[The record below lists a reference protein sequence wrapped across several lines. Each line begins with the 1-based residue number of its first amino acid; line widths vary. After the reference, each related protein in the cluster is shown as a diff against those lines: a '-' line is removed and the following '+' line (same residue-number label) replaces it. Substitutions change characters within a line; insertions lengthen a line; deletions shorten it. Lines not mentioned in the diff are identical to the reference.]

1 MEHNSTFP
9 IKLSELDM
17 LRDEASSYLKS
28 VQWAQGARA
37 KNRDKNAKDESI
49 LLYLSRA
56 NNGSNTT
63 EITSVS
69 KTILALKKRLLPDS
83 VAIPIFLN
91 QTLYAVQEGI
101 TLGIWIKDSYYDTS
115 GLSSLNENKSA
126 LDTNGK
132 REFESKMHTATAF
145 MLFAQAYKILHD
157 LKPHASDDLSVMKQK
172 FAGIPEV
179 SLLSP
184 IKGISCSLFYYDK
197 YLGHPEII
205 KSDKDVIDFTV
216 VYFEALIDEIQLR
229 KSTLEYT
236 ETIEDRT
243 YKLESRSVVTE
254 FAISG
259 WKNVFQGTAKS
270 VEFNKIQFEQIVGN
284 RDAKHFA
291 RRLTERLL
299 SYDFTA
305 KKNPFQELGGF
316 MPVFM
321 GYGIP
326 GTGKSMLIAAI
337 ATRLKAHC
345 DTLDIPFLFHPMPD
359 TLISTFQGGSAEKM
373 VEWMKPLQDPS
384 KLIFAPIDD
393 AENNLQERTA
403 QGVSAGV
410 KEVIGVFLRYTEGAY
425 AVNYG
430 NSSIGLFTNLPEMLD
445 KAVISRVQG
454 RFKID
459 GARSEHDFLDQDHLW
474 WRKIDDTMPDFVN
487 MQGPEN
493 YSYLQDQGLAKNMG
507 DILSSVEKPT
517 EERVHEV
524 YNKVEKH
531 FKTNQHLFYANLY
544 KEIQSIFPFFSSR
557 DVRNIQSAISLRLTD
572 FDLEEDW
579 FENPEIYFKKD
590 YDTKLNMLQ
599 ELMRANMKG
608 LDFSEIRRQ
617 EVVRY
622 LDNVAT
628 IADTDFKRKV
638 DARVNQLN
646 IETEARK
653 TFENEQ

>member
-9 IKLSELDM
+9 IKQNELDM
-17 LRDEASSYLKS
+17 LRDEATSYIKS
-28 VQWAQGARA
+28 IQWEQGQRA
-37 KNRDKNAKDESI
+37 KNKDKDAKDESI

-56 NNGSNTT
+56 KGNGATDV
-63 EITSVS
+63 TSVS
-69 KTILALKKRLLPDS
+69 KTILELKKRLLPES
-83 VAIPIFLN
+83 IAIPIHLN
-91 QTLYAVQEGI
+91 HTLFAVQEGI
-101 TLGIWIKDSYYDTS
+101 TLGIWIKDSFYDSS
-115 GLSSLNENKSA
+115 GLSSLSENRSA
-126 LDTNGK
+126 LDNSGK
-132 REFESKMHTATAF
+132 REYESKMQTSTAF
-145 MLFAQAYKILHD
+145 MLFATSYKILHD
-157 LKPHASDDLSVMKQK
+157 LKNVASDDLSVMKNK

-179 SLLSP
+179 SLMSP
-184 IKGISCSLFYYDK
+184 LKGISCALFYYDK

-205 KSDKDVIDFTV
+205 KTDKDVIDFTV
-216 VYFEALIDEIQLR
+216 VYFEALIAEIQMR
-229 KSTLEYT
+229 KSSLEYT
-236 ETIEDRT
+236 ETIADRT
-243 YKLESRSVVTE
+243 YKLEDSE
-254 FAISG
+254 FAVSG
-259 WKNVFQGTAKS
+259 WDNVFQGTAKS
-270 VEFNKIQFEQIVGN
+270 VEFNKIKFEQIVGN

-291 RRLTERLL
+291 RRLTERML
-299 SYDFTA
+299 SYDFEA

-337 ATRLKAHC
+337 ATRLKEHS
-345 DTLDIPFLFHPMPD
+345 DNLDIPFLFHPMPD

-373 VEWMKPLQDPS
+373 VDWMKPMQDPT

-445 KAVISRVQG
+445 KAIISRVQG

-459 GARSEHDFLDQDHLW
+459 GARTEHDFLDQDHLW
-474 WRKIDDTMPDFVN
+474 WRKLDSTMPDFVN

-493 YSYLQDQGLAKNMG
+493 YNYLQDQGLAKNMG
-507 DILSSVEKPT
+507 EIFSVSDKPT
-517 EERVHEV
+517 EERVLDA
-524 YNKVEKH
+524 YDKIEKQY
-531 FKTNQHLFYANLY
+531 KATDHLFYANLY
-544 KEIQSIFPFFSSR
+544 KEIQRIFPFFSSR
-557 DVRNIQSAISLRLTD
+557 DVRNIQSAVSLRLTD
-572 FDLEEDW
+572 FDLEKDW
-579 FENPEIYFKKD
+579 FENPETYFKKD
-590 YDTKLNMLQ
+590 YETKFNMLQ
-599 ELMRANMKG
+599 ELMRGNMKG

-638 DARVNQLN
+638 DSRINQLN
-646 IETEARK
+646 IETEAR
-653 TFENEQ
+653 EQFGNGEL

>member
-9 IKLSELDM
+9 IKKSELDV

-28 VQWAQGARA
+28 ISWEQGSRA
-37 KNRDKNAKDESI
+37 KNKDKDAKDESI
-49 LLYLSRA
+49 LLYLSKA
-56 NNGSNTT
+56 NNGSSAS
-63 EITSVS
+63 ITSVS

-83 VAIPIFLN
+83 VAIPILLN
-91 QTLYAVQEGI
+91 QTLYAVQEGL
-101 TLGIWIKDSYYDTS
+101 TLGIWIKDSYYDAS
-115 GLSSLNENKSA
+115 GLSSLNERKSA
-126 LDTNGK
+126 LDNDGR
-132 REFESKMHTATAF
+132 REYESKMQTASAF
-145 MLFAQAYKILHD
+145 MLFATAYKILHL

-184 IKGISCSLFYYDK
+184 LKGVSCALFYYDK
-197 YLGHPEII
+197 YLAHPDIV
-205 KSDKDVIDFTV
+205 KSDKDVADFTV
-216 VYFEALIDEIQLR
+216 VYFEALLTEISLR
-229 KSTLEYT
+229 RSNLEYT
-236 ETIEDRT
+236 ETIVDRT
-243 YKLESRSVVTE
+243 YKLENSD

-259 WKNVFQGTAKS
+259 WENTFQGTAKS

-291 RRLTERLL
+291 RRLTERML
-299 SYDFTA
+299 SYDFEA

-337 ATRLKAHC
+337 ATRLKEHC
-345 DTLDIPFLFHPMPD
+345 DHLDIPFLFHPMPD

-373 VEWMKPLQDPS
+373 VDWMKPMQDPS

-474 WRKIDDTMPDFVN
+474 WSKLDKTMPEFVN
-487 MQGPEN
+487 MQGPAD
-493 YSYLQDQGLAKNMG
+493 YKYLQDQGLATNMG
-507 DILSSVEKPT
+507 EILNVSDKPT
-517 EERVHEV
+517 ELRVLEAYDKAETQH
-524 YNKVEKH
+524 
-531 FKTNQHLFYANLY
+531 KTNSHQFYATLY
-544 KEIQSIFPFFSSR
+544 KEIQKIFPFFSSR
-557 DVRNIQSAISLRLTD
+557 DVRNIQSAVSLRLTD
-572 FDLEEDW
+572 FDLEQSW
-579 FENPEIYFKKD
+579 FDNPETYFKKD
-590 YDTKLNMLQ
+590 YDTKFNMLQ
-599 ELMRANMKG
+599 ELMKSNMKG
-608 LDFSEIRRQ
+608 LNFSEIRRQ

-638 DARVNQLN
+638 DARINQLN
-646 IETEARK
+646 IETKARDL
-653 TFENEQ
+653 FSNGQ